1 MLNQIS
7 KLDLE
12 EITSKLKGVEFLVN
26 GIVYLNNYDE
36 ESFSNGV
43 MLVADNIKNIILST
57 KTDYSE
63 VISKSRNPF
72 ASPTEKLIRYGRIT
86 VINSENTG
94 R

>member
-12 EITSKLKGVEFLVN
+12 EITSKLKGIEFLVN

-43 MLVADNIKNIILST
+43 MLVADNIKSIIQDVKRL
-57 KTDYSE
+57 E
-63 VISKSRNPF
+63 EI
-72 ASPTEKLIRYGRIT
+72 A
-86 VINSENTG
+86 
-94 R
+94 

>member
-43 MLVADNIKNIILST
+43 MLVADNIKNIIQDVKRL
-57 KTDYSE
+57 E
-63 VISKSRNPF
+63 EIV
-72 ASPTEKLIRYGRIT
+72 
-86 VINSENTG
+86 
-94 R
+94 

>member
-12 EITSKLKGVEFLVN
+12 EITLKLKGVEFLIN

-43 MLVADNIKNIILST
+43 MLVADNIKNIIDDVKKLE
-57 KTDYSE
+57 K
-63 VISKSRNPF
+63 VI
-72 ASPTEKLIRYGRIT
+72 
-86 VINSENTG
+86 
-94 R
+94 

>member
-43 MLVADNIKNIILST
+43 MLVADNIKNIIKDVKRL
-57 KTDYSE
+57 E
-63 VISKSRNPF
+63 EIV
-72 ASPTEKLIRYGRIT
+72 
-86 VINSENTG
+86 
-94 R
+94 

>member
-12 EITSKLKGVEFLVN
+12 EITSKLKGIEFLVS

-43 MLVADNIKNIILST
+43 MLVADNIKNIIEDVKRL
-57 KTDYSE
+57 E
-63 VISKSRNPF
+63 GF
-72 ASPTEKLIRYGRIT
+72 M
-86 VINSENTG
+86 
-94 R
+94 

>member
-12 EITSKLKGVEFLVN
+12 EITSKLKGIEFLVS

-43 MLVADNIKNIILST
+43 MLVADNIKSIIQDVKRL
-57 KTDYSE
+57 E
-63 VISKSRNPF
+63 EI
-72 ASPTEKLIRYGRIT
+72 A
-86 VINSENTG
+86 
-94 R
+94 

>member
-43 MLVADNIKNIILST
+43 MLVADNIKNIIEDVKRL
-57 KTDYSE
+57 E
-63 VISKSRNPF
+63 GAI
-72 ASPTEKLIRYGRIT
+72 
-86 VINSENTG
+86 
-94 R
+94 

>member
-43 MLVADNIKNIILST
+43 MLVADNIKSIIQDVKRL
-57 KTDYSE
+57 E
-63 VISKSRNPF
+63 EI
-72 ASPTEKLIRYGRIT
+72 A
-86 VINSENTG
+86 
-94 R
+94 

>member
-12 EITSKLKGVEFLVN
+12 EITSKLKGIEFLVS

-43 MLVADNIKNIILST
+43 MLVADNIKNIIEDVKRL
-57 KTDYSE
+57 E
-63 VISKSRNPF
+63 GAI
-72 ASPTEKLIRYGRIT
+72 
-86 VINSENTG
+86 
-94 R
+94 

>member
-43 MLVADNIKNIILST
+43 MLVADNIKNIIEDVKRL
-57 KTDYSE
+57 E
-63 VISKSRNPF
+63 EIV
-72 ASPTEKLIRYGRIT
+72 
-86 VINSENTG
+86 
-94 R
+94 

>member
-12 EITSKLKGVEFLVN
+12 EITSKLKGIEFLVN

-43 MLVADNIKNIILST
+43 MLVADNIKNIIQDVKRL
-57 KTDYSE
+57 E
-63 VISKSRNPF
+63 EIV
-72 ASPTEKLIRYGRIT
+72 
-86 VINSENTG
+86 
-94 R
+94 

>member
-12 EITSKLKGVEFLVN
+12 EITLKLKGVEFLVN

-43 MLVADNIKNIILST
+43 MLVADNIKNIIEDV
-57 KTDYSE
+57 K
-63 VISKSRNPF
+63 
-72 ASPTEKLIRYGRIT
+72 KLEGTI
-86 VINSENTG
+86 
-94 R
+94 

>member
-43 MLVADNIKNIILST
+43 MLVADNIKSIIEDVKRL
-57 KTDYSE
+57 E
-63 VISKSRNPF
+63 QV
-72 ASPTEKLIRYGRIT
+72 
-86 VINSENTG
+86 V
-94 R
+94 

>member
-43 MLVADNIKNIILST
+43 MLVADNIKSIIEDVKRL
-57 KTDYSE
+57 E
-63 VISKSRNPF
+63 QVI
-72 ASPTEKLIRYGRIT
+72 
-86 VINSENTG
+86 
-94 R
+94 